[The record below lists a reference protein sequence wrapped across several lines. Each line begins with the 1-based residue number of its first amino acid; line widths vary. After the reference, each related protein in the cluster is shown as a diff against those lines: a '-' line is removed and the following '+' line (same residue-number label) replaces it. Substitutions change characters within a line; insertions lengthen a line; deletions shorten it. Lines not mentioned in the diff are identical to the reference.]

1 MQPVSPEQGQ
11 SILLIGE
18 EKELTED
25 VSGMLALGLYKV
37 AVAYGVDETLR
48 QIKANAPNI
57 LVFASPSIVDA
68 ERVYLEILRKV
79 AEFQAT
85 PHYTIITCKGTEV
98 ETAYDLCRRNVFD
111 DYVVVRPLYDRYR
124 LAIAVQQAIRVHLG
138 MEQLAAVSNSIG
150 TTGLK
155 LEEFSGAMEQQL
167 AQAQRL
173 NATVQADAGR
183 AQDRI
188 VGRLADIGTK
198 FYQSAGAQFA
208 PEQVEAARRKFQ
220 DVARTAIQPELANA
234 FGNTAAAIG
243 KWTTSFEKDLAKGQS
258 AMQAVVDQAA
268 QLRAPVIVIDDDP
281 VYCDVVAAMLEDA
294 GFRAQGVGSIAE
306 ALRAFS
312 KERYCC
318 ALVDFELPDG
328 VGVELI
334 ARLWS
339 MDAHK
344 TLPVVLMTGHSER
357 RVVEGA
363 LAAGIRHFIVKPA
376 QRETII
382 EKLHDALAA

>member
-1 MQPVSPEQGQ
+1 MKPVSPDEGQ
-11 SILLIGE
+11 AILLIGDE
-18 EKELTED
+18 RELTED
-25 VSGMLALGLYKV
+25 VSSMLGLGFCGV
-37 AVAYGVDETLR
+37 AIAHGVDEALK
-48 QIKANAPNI
+48 QIKSKTPRI
-57 LVFASPSIVDA
+57 LVFASASIVDA

-79 AEFQAT
+79 VEFQAT

-124 LAIAVQQAIRVHLG
+124 LATAVQSVIRLKDG
-138 MEQLAAVSNSIG
+138 MDQLAAVSHSIG
-150 TTGLK
+150 MKGLK
-155 LEEFSGAMEQQL
+155 IDEFSGAMEQQL

-188 VGRLADIGTK
+188 VGRIAEIGTE
-198 FYQSAGAQFA
+198 FYRTAASRLA
-208 PEQVEAARRKFQ
+208 PEQVEETRRKFQ
-220 DVARTAIQPELANA
+220 DVARSAIQPELAHA
-234 FGNTAAAIG
+234 FGNTAASLG
-243 KWTTSFEKDLAKGQS
+243 QWTASFAKELAKGQS
-258 AMQAVVDQAA
+258 AIKAIVDQAA
-268 QLRAPVIVIDDDP
+268 ELRAPIIVIDDDP
-281 VYCDVVAAMLEDA
+281 VYCDVVAATLEDA
-294 GFRAQGVGSIAE
+294 GFRAYGVGSIAE

-312 KERYCC
+312 EERYCC

-334 ARLWS
+334 SCLWS
-339 MDAHK
+339 MDAYR

-382 EKLHDALAA
+382 GKVHDALAG